1 MSDQKYTND
10 VTKTLRA
17 HLGRAR
23 ADLVR
28 EPGEEGFE
36 RARTGTQ
43 LLSPHTPDA
52 VLRAA
57 GAEDVRTAV
66 RTAAELGV
74 SVAAQRTGHGR
85 GTGMSGGILV
95 DTTSLDTVEVDPRRR
110 TTRVGA
116 GATWQNVIDAA
127 APHGLAPLS
136 GSAPGV
142 GAISYTLGGGMSLM
156 GRRHGYA
163 ADHVHALDL
172 VTPDGETH
180 RVTAETEPDLFW
192 ALRGGGGSFGLVT
205 GVEFDLFPIA
215 RLYGGSLYLDATDA
229 PETLAAWLR
238 WTATVPEEMT
248 SGASALVYP
257 DVEGVPEA
265 MRGRMVVQLSVA
277 WCGPL
282 KEGPAWVEPL
292 RSVAPVLRDT
302 TRVLPYTESETVF
315 DDHDDPAPYRGRT
328 MMLTDPGQDAMTALS
343 KLLAADRPFMGLV
356 SLRHLG
362 GAMSRPPKV
371 PASVSHRA
379 ATHTLGALT
388 FATPHDTD
396 AMADLRAEATGLF
409 TEHTLGLA
417 GNLNFGPVPTTDV
430 AHMCE
435 PDTLARLVAI
445 RDRVDPH
452 GRVHTN
458 RPLPPRR

>member
-1 MSDQKYTND
+1 MSDQKHTND
-10 VTKTLRA
+10 VTRTLRA
-17 HLGRAR
+17 RLGQAHRDRVYA
-23 ADLVR
+23 
-28 EPGEEGFE
+28 PGSEGFE
-36 RARTGTQ
+36 RARSGAQ
-43 LLSPHTPDA
+43 SLSPHTPDA
-52 VLRAA
+52 VLRATDT
-57 GAEDVRTAV
+57 EDVRTAV

-74 SVAAQRTGHGR
+74 PVAAQRTGHGR
-85 GTGMSGGILV
+85 GTGASGGILV
-95 DTTSLDTVEVDPRRR
+95 DTTALDTVEVDPRRR
-110 TTRVGA
+110 TARVGA
-116 GATWQNVIDAA
+116 GAIWRDVIDAA

-136 GSAPGV
+136 GSAPAV
-142 GAISYTLGGGMSLM
+142 GAVSYTLGGGMSLM

-172 VTPDGETH
+172 VAADGETH

-205 GVEFDLFPIA
+205 GMEFALFPVSH
-215 RLYGGSLYLDATDA
+215 LYGGSLYLDATDI
-229 PETLAAWLR
+229 PEALAAWLR

-248 SGASALVYP
+248 SGACALVYP
-257 DVEGVPEA
+257 DVEGVPEP

-282 KEGPAWVEPL
+282 AQGPTWVEPL
-292 RSVAPVLRDT
+292 RSIAPVLRDT
-302 TRVLPYTESETVF
+302 TRVLPYAESETVF
-315 DDHDDPAPYRGRT
+315 DDHDDPAPYRGRA
-328 MMLTDPGQDAMTALS
+328 MMLTDPGEDAMTALS
-343 KLLAADRPFMGLV
+343 KLMAADRPFMSLV

-371 PASVSHRA
+371 PAAVSHRA
-379 ATHTLGALT
+379 ATHALGVLT

-396 AMADLRAEATGLF
+396 AMADLRARATGLL

-417 GNLNFGPVPTTDV
+417 SNLNFGPVPTSDV
-430 AHMCE
+430 ARMYE
-435 PDTLARLVAI
+435 PDALARLVAI

-458 RPLPPRR
+458 RPLTPRR